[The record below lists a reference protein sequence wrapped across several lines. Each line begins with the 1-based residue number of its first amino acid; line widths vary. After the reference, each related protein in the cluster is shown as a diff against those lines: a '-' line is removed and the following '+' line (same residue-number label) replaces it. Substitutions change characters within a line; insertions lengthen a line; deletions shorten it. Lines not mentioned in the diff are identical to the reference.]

1 MTARRQG
8 LFWLAG
14 LVAVV
19 VILILFRSILL
30 PFIAGLL
37 VAYFLD
43 PVVDR
48 VEAWGL
54 GRTVAT
60 SLITALF
67 FVIGA
72 ALLVALFPLLRD
84 QLVVFLEGLPELA
97 RRLEESIGPA
107 LGSVFRDVTG
117 TELDSVQLTAKGFA
131 GTAVAWFG
139 KLLGGIWSG
148 GLALFNLVSLVFI
161 TPVIAF
167 YLLRDWDHL
176 VARIDDWLP
185 RRHAETVRE
194 QLRSIDS
201 ALAGFLRGQATV
213 CLILGAFYALGLTL
227 VGLDF
232 GIVIGLIGG
241 VLAFIPYVGT
251 ILTLAISMGFAFMQF
266 WPDPLPIILVLVVF
280 LIGQLAEGMFL
291 TPKLVGGRV
300 GLHPVWVI
308 FALLAG
314 GALLGFL
321 GVLIA
326 VPVAAI
332 VGVLA
337 RFALG
342 RYLEGPFYHGG
353 TR

>member
-1 MTARRQG
+1 MTARRQA

-14 LVAVV
+14 LVAAVAVV
-19 VILILFRSILL
+19 VLFRSVLL

-54 GRTVAT
+54 GRTLAT

-67 FVIGA
+67 FALTA
-72 ALLVALFPLLRD
+72 ALIVAIFPLLRD
-84 QLVVFLEGLPELA
+84 QFTGLIEGLPELA
-97 RRLEESIGPA
+97 RRLEDTIGPA
-107 LGSVFRDVTG
+107 LGSVFREVTG
-117 TELDSVQLTAKGFA
+117 NELDSVQLTAKGFA

-139 KLLGGIWSG
+139 KVLGGIWSG
-148 GLALFNLVSLVFI
+148 GLALFNLISVVFI

-176 VARIDDWLP
+176 VARVDGWLP

-194 QLRSIDS
+194 QLRLIDS

-213 CLILGAFYALGLTL
+213 CLALGAFYAIGLTI

-251 ILTLAISMGFAFMQF
+251 LLTLAISAGFAFMQF
-266 WPDPLPIILVLVVF
+266 WPDPLPIVFVLVVF
-280 LIGQLAEGMFL
+280 VIGQLAEGMFL

-321 GVLIA
+321 GILIA

-332 VGVLA
+332 VGVVA
-337 RFALG
+337 RFALA
-342 RYLEGPFYHGG
+342 RYLDGPFYHGG
-353 TR
+353 AR

>member
-1 MTARRQG
+1 MTARRQAV
-8 LFWLAG
+8 FWLAG
-14 LVAVV
+14 LAAVV
-19 VILILFRSILL
+19 VVLVLFRSILL

-48 VEAWGL
+48 VEAAGL
-54 GRTVAT
+54 GRTFAT

-67 FVIGA
+67 FAFTA

-84 QLVVFLEGLPELA
+84 QLVGFLESLPELA

-117 TELDSVQLTAKGFA
+117 AELDSVQLTAKGFA
-131 GTAVAWFG
+131 GTAVAWFA
-139 KLLGGIWSG
+139 KVLGGIWSG
-148 GLALFNLVSLVFI
+148 GLALFNLISLVFI

-176 VARIDDWLP
+176 VGHVDGWLP

-194 QLRSIDS
+194 QLGLIDS

-213 CLILGAFYALGLTL
+213 CLVLGAFYAVGLTL

-232 GIVIGLIGG
+232 GIVIGLLGG
-241 VLAFIPYVGT
+241 LLAFIPYVGT
-251 ILTLAISMGFAFMQF
+251 ILTLATAAGFAFMQF
-266 WPDPLPIILVLVVF
+266 WPDPLPIVLVLVVF
-280 LIGQLAEGMFL
+280 VLGQLAEGMFL

-342 RYLEGPFYHGG
+342 RYLEGPFYRGG
-353 TR
+353 SQ

>member
-1 MTARRQG
+1 MMARRQVF
-8 LFWLAG
+8 FWLAG
-14 LVAVV
+14 LIAAVIAVV
-19 VILILFRSILL
+19 LFRSILL

-54 GRTVAT
+54 GRTFAT

-67 FVIGA
+67 FALSA
-72 ALLVALFPLLRD
+72 AVLVALFPLLRD
-84 QLVVFLEGLPELA
+84 QFTGLIERLPELV
-97 RRLEESIGPA
+97 RRLEETIGPA
-107 LGSVFRDVTG
+107 LGAVFHDVTG
-117 TELDSVQLTAKGFA
+117 AELDSVQVTAKGFA

-139 KLLGGIWSG
+139 KVVGGIWSG

-176 VARIDDWLP
+176 VARVDGWLP
-185 RRHAETVRE
+185 RHHAATVRE
-194 QLRSIDS
+194 QLGLMDS

-213 CLILGAFYALGLTL
+213 CLVLGVFYATGLTL

-251 ILTLAISMGFAFMQF
+251 ILTLAISAGFAFMQF
-266 WPDPLPIILVLVVF
+266 WPDPLPIVLVAVIF

-342 RYLEGPFYHGG
+342 RYLDGPFYHGG
-353 TR
+353 SR